1 VWVLIIS
8 ACSTSTLIPNQ
19 SSVAVVVAREAVDIV
34 DDTIPAIYLVE
45 CELMRDFDER
55 DDSLLAIQE
64 TIRINA
70 EKYHDCHIR
79 HNGVVKILKTRSE

>member
-8 ACSTSTLIPNQ
+8 ACSTSTLIPSQN
-19 SSVAVVVAREAVDIV
+19 SIAADTAAEAVDVV

-45 CELMRDFDER
+45 PQLMQDFDES
-55 DDSLLAIQE
+55 DDSLLSIQE

-70 EKYHDCHIR
+70 ERYHDCYIR
-79 HNGVVKILKTRSE
+79 YKGIIKILKTPKE